1 MSEPNPLPTVDSN
14 QAALTGIAVERNSS
28 HIALYILLIAAI
40 FAFIQ
45 TFSLIAPIILSFL
58 MTLILSMAL
67 NPVVVRLRALTG
79 ARSGATGVVVV
90 CLVAVLALAILA
102 FVGPMKTSVSD
113 LAEVLPGYWE
123 RLQKPLIK
131 WEQQAVLSE
140 QKLQA
145 EVTNEIRELDVT
157 ANQPGEKQSEYGATT
172 DVGQVPSSLR
182 GSLGQMIRGIVGSLT
197 KAAFNGTQI
206 FVVLVTVFFGV
217 IFTLMN
223 PRPIFAAIFL
233 MVPEAHHPKA
243 LIIMQRIG
251 HFAPSWASSM
261 LMGMATIGILVF
273 LLMWPIF
280 GFTDALVLG
289 LIAGVFES
297 VPFLG
302 PVLSTVPALLLALGE
317 GGMTP
322 MWVLL
327 AFTGIQVLEN
337 NLILPL
343 IMARGMKLHSVAVIF
358 SMLLCVTCF
367 GALGVIVAAPMVAI
381 VSIVHEEL
389 FRKRYLPTTT
399 DGDLDRLGRI
409 TLGEHNRT

>member
-1 MSEPNPLPTVDSN
+1 MSVPSPFP
-14 QAALTGIAVERNSS
+14 AADFRQVAPKGVGPEKNTS
-28 HIALYILLIAAI
+28 HITFYILLIAAI
-40 FAFIQ
+40 LVFIQ
-45 TFSLIAPIILSFL
+45 TFSLIAPIVLSLFL
-58 MTLILSMAL
+58 TLIISLAL
-67 NPVVVRLRALTG
+67 NPVVARLRALTG
-79 ARSGATGVVVV
+79 GRSGATGVVVV

-102 FVGPMKTSVSD
+102 FVGPMKSSVSD

-131 WEQQAVLSE
+131 WEQQAVISE
-140 QKLQA
+140 EKLQA
-145 EVTNEIRELDVT
+145 EVTSEIKKSDAT
-157 ANQPGEKQSEYGATT
+157 ANQTDEKQSEHGVTA
-172 DVGQVPSSLR
+172 DSKQVPGSLR
-182 GSLGQMIRGIVGSLT
+182 GSLGQMLRGVVGSLT
-197 KAAFNGTQI
+197 KVAFDGTRI

-217 IFTLMN
+217 IFTLMD
-223 PRPIFAAIFL
+223 PRPIFAGIFL
-233 MVPEAHHPKA
+233 MVPEAYHSKA

-251 HFAPSWASSM
+251 HFAPSWAGSM
-261 LMGMATIGILVF
+261 LMGMATIGVLVF

-302 PVLSTVPALLLALGE
+302 PVLSTVPALLLAVGQ

-322 MWVLL
+322 LWVLL
-327 AFTGIQVLEN
+327 AFIVIQALEN

-343 IMARGMKLHSVAVIF
+343 IMARGMKLHSVAIIF

-367 GALGVIVAAPMVAI
+367 GALGVIIAAPMVAI

-389 FRKRYLPTTT
+389 FRKRYLSTTT
-399 DGDLDRLGRI
+399 DGDLDRLARF
-409 TLGEHNRT
+409 TLGEHKGT